1 MINQSKLAV
10 NDLHYTKGPIFKILT
25 GISNI
30 NYRRINDVKYTHT
43 HYSYARIKESV
54 RKKHF
59 YIIIIIVMYNLNIV

>member
-25 GISNI
+25 GISTLTIAELMMSN
-30 NYRRINDVKYTHT
+30 THI

-59 YIIIIIVMYNLNIV
+59 YIIIVIYNLNLNIV